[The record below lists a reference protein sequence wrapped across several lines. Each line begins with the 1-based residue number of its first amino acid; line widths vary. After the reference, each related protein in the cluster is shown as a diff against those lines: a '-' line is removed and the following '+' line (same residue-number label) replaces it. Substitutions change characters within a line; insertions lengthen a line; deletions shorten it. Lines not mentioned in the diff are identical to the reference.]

1 MDFNLESS
9 LHVLNRTPHILEVW
23 LRDLP
28 DEWILCNE
36 GNETWSAYDVVGHLI
51 HGEKTDWMER
61 TRIIMSDAPV
71 RMFAKFDRFAQF
83 QESAGKTMNDLLD
96 EFKIARQNNLA
107 YIRSFEIDEAV
118 LNKTGTHPSFGTVTL
133 KQLLSTWVVHDLNHI
148 SQIARVMAKQ
158 YKEETGPWI
167 EYLRILK

>member
-1 MDFNLESS
+1 MEFNLKSS
-9 LHVLNRTPHILEVW
+9 LQILNRTPHLLDVW

-28 DEWILCNE
+28 DEWIKCNE
-36 GNETWSAYDVVGHLI
+36 GAETWSAYDVVGHLI
-51 HGEKTDWMER
+51 HGERTDWMTR
-61 TRIIMSDAPV
+61 ARIIMSDALD
-71 RMFAKFDRFAQF
+71 RTFEKFDRFAQF
-83 QESAGKTMNDLLD
+83 QESAGKSMNELLD
-96 EFKIARQNNLA
+96 EFKIARQNNLVF
-107 YIRSFEIDEAV
+107 IQSCGIDDAT

-148 SQIARVMAKQ
+148 AQIARVMAKQ